1 MSLKLVELSRFLLYN
16 ELIMLKVSKV
26 VFFMLHFLENNI
38 LKIAVD
44 THGAEL
50 SSIFNKNENKEML
63 WQGDPQF
70 WGRKSPV
77 LFPVVGKYKN
87 GKTTYERKEY
97 QSGQHGFARDSEFT
111 LIEKTENKLSFEL
124 LSNEETL
131 KQYPFKFR
139 LVCSFELN
147 NDRIIVGW
155 NVENIDDK
163 KIYFSIGAHPAFY
176 CRKGETILAM
186 NSENIKYNLIN
197 SNGLYTT
204 PKYDVENDFVLHDKV
219 FDNDALIIEN
229 SDISEVSLIDNGK
242 KYLTVKFDAPLFG
255 IWSPTKKN
263 APFVCIEPWFG
274 RCDAEDFDG
283 DITERE
289 WSNSLKIGEKW
300 YKEYEII
307 IHE

>member
-1 MSLKLVELSRFLLYN
+1 
-16 ELIMLKVSKV
+16 
-26 VFFMLHFLENNI
+26 MLHYLENNV
-38 LKIAVD
+38 LKIAID

-50 SSIFNKNENKEML
+50 SSIFNKEENKEML

-87 GKTTYERKEY
+87 GKTTYEGKEY
-97 QSGQHGFARDSEFT
+97 SLGQHGFARDSEFN
-111 LIEKTENKLSFEL
+111 LIEKTENRIAFEL
-124 LSNEETL
+124 LSNEKTFEV
-131 KQYPFKFR
+131 YPFNFR
-139 LVCSFELN
+139 LICSFKLIDN
-147 NDRIIVGW
+147 KIIVGW
-155 NVENIDDK
+155 EVKNTDNK
-163 KIYFSIGAHPAFY
+163 KICFSIGAHPAFY
-176 CRKGETILAM
+176 CEKSETVLSMNGENL
-186 NSENIKYNLIN
+186 KYNLIN
-197 SNGLYTT
+197 SDGLYTAQ
-204 PKYDVENDFVLHDKV
+204 KYETENSFVLHDNV

-229 SDISEVSLIDNGK
+229 SEVTEVSLINNNK

-263 APFVCIEPWFG
+263 APFVCIEPWYG

-289 WSNSLKIGEKW
+289 WSNTLDISEKW

>member
-1 MSLKLVELSRFLLYN
+1 MFVYVLTIPRDYC
-16 ELIMLKVSKV
+16 IMTKGD
-26 VFFMLHFLENNI
+26 FMLHFLENKN
-38 LKIAVD
+38 LKIAID

-50 SSIFNKNENKEML
+50 SSIFNKKENKEKL
-63 WQGDPQF
+63 WQGDPEF

-87 GKTTYERKEY
+87 GKTTYEGKEY

-111 LIEKTENKLSFEL
+111 LVEKTETKISFEL
-124 LSNEETL
+124 SSNEETL
-131 KQYPFKFR
+131 KQYPFRFR

-176 CRKGETILAM
+176 CEKDKTVLSM
-186 NSENIKYNLIN
+186 NEENIKYNLIN
-197 SNGLYTT
+197 SNGLYT
-204 PKYDVENDFVLHDKV
+204 PQKYDVENSFVLHDNI

-229 SDISEVSLIDNGK
+229 SDVNEISLIDNNK
-242 KYLTVKFDAPLFG
+242 KYLTVKFDTPLFG

-263 APFVCIEPWFG
+263 APFVCIEPWYG
-274 RCDAEDFDG
+274 RCDAEDFEG

-289 WSNSLKIGEKW
+289 WGNSLEVGEAW